1 MLGAVLA
8 EGLGCKGMLRMRKGV
23 QLVCSEAS
31 LSNVWR
37 VRFNQ
42 MLCTPALTC
51 YGGAEFTPVCSS
63 GAQT

>member
-1 MLGAVLA
+1 
-8 EGLGCKGMLRMRKGV
+8 MRKGV

-37 VRFNQ
+37 VSIYQ
-42 MLCTPALTC
+42 MLFTLALTC
-51 YGGAEFTPVCSS
+51 YGGAEFTPVYSS